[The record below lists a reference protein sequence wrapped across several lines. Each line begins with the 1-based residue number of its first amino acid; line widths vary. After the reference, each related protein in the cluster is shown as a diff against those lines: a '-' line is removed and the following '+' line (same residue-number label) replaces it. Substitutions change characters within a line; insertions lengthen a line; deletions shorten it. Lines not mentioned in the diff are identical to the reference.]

1 MCFSLSFLLI
11 SFHCGS
17 WILDLVITDLVHICA
32 LGHRRHAYSQGELP
46 SLKIP
51 PTPLFFGSFMS
62 ECFFLCWSH
71 VDGSSKALFY
81 FKSCSRWDSFLLDS
95 SDVISRSR
103 VLSLQ
108 GDSVVFLLWDY
119 LIFGCNMYD
128 DCRDGVGLKTAG
140 PSQPT
145 VRTHV
150 NIFYVQS
157 IPG

>member
-1 MCFSLSFLLI
+1 MFFTLFFTHFISLWIMNFRLSYNWPCPYLCFWTQKACIQPRWTSLSE
-11 SFHCGS
+11 
-17 WILDLVITDLVHICA
+17 
-32 LGHRRHAYSQGELP
+32 ELRSP
-46 SLKIP
+46 SLP
-51 PTPLFFGSFMS
+51 PLFFDSFMS

-128 DCRDGVGLKTAG
+128 DCRDEWDWKQLAHHNQLCAHT
-140 PSQPT
+140 
-145 VRTHV
+145 
-150 NIFYVQS
+150 
-157 IPG
+157 